1 MWCSEIAVPSHG
13 FFYTQVKI
21 NMNILTAVESKIKGE
36 KNIDVRQ
43 LCTKP
48 LILAL
53 LLIENQIKGKA
64 STALI

>member
-1 MWCSEIAVPSHG
+1 MWCSQIAVPSYG

-21 NMNILTAVESKIKGE
+21 YINILKAVESKIKGK